1 MGPLRL
7 WRLYCGSW
15 CMEVTAVAH
24 RQPCL
29 QWVSSLWLQWAPLV
43 SWSCSP
49 IPLYPCIYSYMVVT
63 VFLITGVKVSAL
75 GAWFLGH
82 ACLYHLQLLPL
93 PSRAHTVCVLGSIGY
108 TSFVAVLNLVL
119 NFVIIPSS
127 SVPSMIIAS
136 SPTCVGT
143 EQTSLLGNQPPR
155 RHPSCGG
162 ARETT
167 TGTRGTTLASL
178 HAVPCGRFWN
188 KP

>member
-15 CMEVTAVAH
+15 CMEVTAWPTANLVFSGF
-24 RQPCL
+24 RRCG
-29 QWVSSLWLQWAPLV
+29 SSGLRWFLGRVL
-43 SWSCSP
+43 
-49 IPLYPCIYSYMVVT
+49 LYRFYPCIYSYMVVT
-63 VFLITGVKVSAL
+63 VFLVTGVKVSAL

-108 TSFVAVLNLVL
+108 TSFVAVFNLVL

-162 ARETT
+162 AQTPVETWF
-167 TGTRGTTLASL
+167 LVL
-178 HAVPCGRFWN
+178 HRFIFCAQ
-188 KP
+188 